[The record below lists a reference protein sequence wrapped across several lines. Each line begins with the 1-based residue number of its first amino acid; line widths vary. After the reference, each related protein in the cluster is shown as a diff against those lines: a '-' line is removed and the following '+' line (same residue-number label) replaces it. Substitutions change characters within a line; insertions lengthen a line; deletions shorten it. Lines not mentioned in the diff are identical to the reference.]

1 MKKLVVPAFLCA
13 AALVASAS
21 AHAAIGITDPAG
33 DFLLPTYTGALAG
46 DLDVRSAF
54 VTYDSGSNTFY
65 LSGTVGAPV
74 GTTPTAFYVWGF
86 DRGQGTQRF
95 VTPGSSYG
103 VGVSFDSV
111 VIFRLDGSATVNRL
125 VEGGSTV
132 VPGAVSFSGDTFS
145 GTIAGALLPSLGA
158 ASASYTWNLWPR
170 DGAVPAAAGVAAIS
184 DFAPDAANAAVVAV
198 PEPETYA
205 LMAIGLGCIGWLGR
219 RRQRIAATALQAS
232 ERADSLS

>member
-1 MKKLVVPAFLCA
+1 MKKLVVPAILCA
-13 AALVASAS
+13 AVLVAAS
-21 AHAAIGITDPAG
+21 ARAAVGITDPAG
-33 DFLLPTYTGALAG
+33 DFLLPTYTGAQAG

-54 VTYDSGSNTFY
+54 VTYDSGSNSFL

-74 GTTPTAFYVWGF
+74 GTTSTAFYVWGI

-95 VTPGSSYG
+95 VTPGSSFG

-132 VPGAVSFSGDTFS
+132 VPGAVTFSGDTFS
-145 GTIAGALLPSLGA
+145 GTVAAGLLPSLGA
-158 ASASYTWNLWPR
+158 TSASYTWNLWPR

-205 LMAIGLGCIGWLGR
+205 LMAIGLGCIAWIGR
-219 RRQRIAATALQAS
+219 RRHRVAAPAASRSS
-232 ERADSLS
+232 ERAGALS